1 MKTKEEIALMWIVLI
16 VAGLITTAIMPEILV
31 FVVLGYCAW
40 GLYTHYSKKNITMW
54 IIGLLTMLGLA
65 VMAVVYL
72 LEDIKENRD

>member
-1 MKTKEEIALMWIVLI
+1 
-16 VAGLITTAIMPEILV
+16 
-31 FVVLGYCAW
+31 
-40 GLYTHYSKKNITMW
+40 MW